1 MKTSR
6 PEIGLDYKEI
16 MLLSSKSVNRN
27 ISLVTSFLSL
37 IIGYI
42 KQTSSMIFVSKII
55 ILIFFFRTGITWND
69 ETYWTIQMVDI
80 FD

>member
-55 ILIFFFRTGITWND
+55 ILIFFS
-69 ETYWTIQMVDI
+69 EQE
-80 FD
+80 

>member
-55 ILIFFFRTGITWND
+55 ILIFFFQNRNN
-69 ETYWTIQMVDI
+69 MK
-80 FD
+80 

>member
-27 ISLVTSFLSL
+27 ISLVISFLSL

-55 ILIFFFRTGITWND
+55 ILIFSS
-69 ETYWTIQMVDI
+69 EQE
-80 FD
+80 